1 MSVMAPPADL
11 QLDFWMIPE
20 PQPATAPAE
29 AAIVSGQRMGGERT
43 LEDLILG
50 AWEELAA
57 HRLVQCPVCA
67 GVMASSAGAHHAR
80 PVGATCRDC
89 GSRLS

>member
-1 MSVMAPPADL
+1 MAPSPDL
-11 QLDFWMIPE
+11 QLDFWTIPE
-20 PQPATAPAE
+20 PGPADAPAQ
-29 AAIVSGQRMGGERT
+29 AMTVSDPRVGGERT

-57 HRLVQCPVCA
+57 HHSVCCPVCA
-67 GVMASSAGAHHAR
+67 GVMAPRYGAHAR

-89 GSRLS
+89 GSQLS